1 MTLVQNDSSA
11 DRQITEEW
19 PEPKKRGALGTLIQR
34 RELIA
39 SLTYRDIKARYKQSV
54 LGVAWALLTPLA
66 MTVVFTVFAS
76 LIGLDSGTDIP
87 YPVFAYVGLLPWE
100 FFSLA
105 IGAGTE
111 CLVVNFSLIT
121 KIYFPREVFPI
132 AATLGKTVDLGL
144 GILVM
149 VPLFLV
155 FRVKVTSLVLL
166 VPLILAVQICFTLGL
181 SFLFSSANLFYRDIR
196 HVVALLLKVWMYMT
210 PIIYPLEK
218 VPEKFV
224 FIYMLNP
231 MVSILDSFRRVTL
244 YGRQP
249 DWGYLGLATA
259 VSVVTLVIGYRVF
272 KRLEPAF
279 AETI

>member
-1 MTLVQNDSSA
+1 MRVGHNNNIEDA
-11 DRQITEEW
+11 EEW
-19 PEPKKRGALGTLIQR
+19 PEPRKLGAVRTLIER

-54 LGVAWALLTPLA
+54 LGIAWALLTPLA

-87 YPVFAYVGLLPWE
+87 YPVFAYAGLLPWE

-155 FRVKVTSLVLL
+155 FRVKVTPLVLL
-166 VPLILAVQICFTLGL
+166 VPLILLVQICFMLGL

-218 VPEKFV
+218 VPEKFLFV
-224 FIYMLNP
+224 YMLNP

-244 YGRQP
+244 YGQEP
-249 DWGYLGLATA
+249 AWGYLGMAA
-259 VSVVTLVIGYRVF
+259 VVSVLTLIIGYRVF